1 MPRVKR
7 LFYLVLFVFIVINL
21 IPSSLQFVNA
31 QTSSLFTVSI
41 EPSSMSAV
49 QGDYDYATVSITA
62 ASSVSFRAVDQIT
75 LKLDWIGSPPSKV
88 DYYLDTSAIH
98 LIAGETVDRYLSIS
112 PEYSSSTGKYALLLT
127 ATAYGFKGEVLDEQ
141 ELTIPVEI
149 MVFPEPRLTLS
160 PEKSPITL
168 TQGESESVTLE
179 VSADND
185 NIFTF
190 YDVEF
195 STRWIGDRPSGIK
208 TTVEDK
214 EWILDAGE
222 SDSTNLE
229 IDTSTESS
237 SGIYELEITAVGT
250 YYGFREDLR
259 TVTAR
264 KTIEIQIN
272 TVYDFSIEAEPSS
285 ISAFLGSSN
294 AINLRISTLEQNLGP
309 LNTVI
314 SLNWK
319 GSPPNETNIRLVE
332 KEFFLPPGESVP
344 VQVTVDVSPSTLAG
358 KYVLTIE
365 VTGTSD
371 SGDIIVREIDI
382 PILIKELP
390 PDFKISSSPESI
402 RVFKL
407 DSTVTSESAIKLE
420 ALASNSQPVDIQLSY
435 EWVSRQ
441 PQGIDVTIDQLRV
454 EDLAP
459 GKTVDTK
466 IKLTFFKISEAG
478 QFELKI
484 IAKTITENPDFDT
497 IHEIIMPIENS
508 YAPVSDFAISINPS
522 TLKIVAGESGS
533 AIITV
538 SNLSGDP
545 EPVTLS
551 ITDASD
557 LKVSFSNNNQKTD
570 FSSDMVIE
578 TPSNIKIG
586 NYDLTIVG
594 EDRFGTI
601 HEVVLNLEV
610 IAPDMPPAIPPPGPL
625 ILVIDS
631 EPRLDSI
638 TIDNKSVDVEDL
650 AKFVMG
656 NKGEQHLIAAQEEI
670 IDSKTKYKF
679 ERWSDG
685 IESPVRNIEISE
697 NGIRIVAEYR
707 TQHYL
712 EIVSPYG
719 EAIGTGWYDEGSTAN
734 FGIDNRVSGGFGVDH
749 VFNGWSGDSVN
760 LIGQSCP
767 NIPNTD
773 DSTEFQNK
781 IMEKICMNAAHVIV
795 ADWKTDT
802 SVQNM
807 IIIGSVTA
815 AAVAGTVGVLA
826 KTNALSKLLKSKRPK
841 IPILSWDIHSPDF
854 ISTNGNAYIDI
865 TLRNVGET
873 DAQNVKVEVNS
884 ADLDCPAPHLIE
896 TLMPWESRKI
906 SFVAKP
912 RELRPSHN
920 VTVTLQS
927 KYIPRKEVIA
937 VIAGSEIKYVPK
949 KEKSLSFLSK
959 NLKVCVIGG
968 ETNSR
973 SKAWL
978 DRLRDKGFLLEQVTD
993 LYSIEQLK
1001 QYDVILFSALP
1012 ELNEKDVSVLRQLV
1026 LLGKG
1031 IMMFGF
1037 VNDKSVVTSKFLP
1050 HLLDI
1055 FGCGASTL
1063 MEFKRC
1069 LRLRIIDA
1077 DHPVT
1082 RGFNSGDVFEATGG
1096 QGVILAINSV
1106 SGKALVEQWIQ
1117 AGNNNDLVT
1126 LPAVIANIHAA
1137 AGSLST
1143 ENRIEERTI
1152 YLNID
1157 AHSNVMPELIERSI
1171 LWLSHGI
1178 NHDTKEQD

>member
-1 MPRVKR
+1 
-7 LFYLVLFVFIVINL
+7 
-21 IPSSLQFVNA
+21 
-31 QTSSLFTVSI
+31 
-41 EPSSMSAV
+41 MSAV
-49 QGDYDYATVSITA
+49 QGDSDYATISITA
-62 ASSVSFRAVDQIT
+62 ASSASFRAVDQIT
-75 LKLDWIGSPPSKV
+75 LELNWIGSPPSKV
-88 DYYLDTSAIH
+88 DYYLDTSAIQD
-98 LIAGETVDRYLSIS
+98 LIAGGTVDRYLSIS

-127 ATAYGFKGEVLDEQ
+127 ATAYGFKGEFLDEQ
-141 ELTIPVEI
+141 ELTIPIEI
-149 MVFPEPRLTLS
+149 TVFPEPRLTLS
-160 PEKSPITL
+160 PEKSPIKL
-168 TQGESESVTLE
+168 IQGESESVTLE

-259 TVTAR
+259 TVTTR
-264 KTIEIQIN
+264 EIIEIQIN
-272 TVYDFSIEAEPSS
+272 TIYDLSIEAEPSS

-294 AINLRISTLEQNLGP
+294 AINLRIATPEQNLGP

-319 GSPPNETNIRLVE
+319 GSPPNETNIRFVE
-332 KEFFLPPGESVP
+332 KEFFLSPGEVVP
-344 VQVTVDVSPSTLAG
+344 VQVTVDVSPNTPTG
-358 KYVLTIE
+358 RYILTIE

-371 SGDIIVREIDI
+371 SNDIIVREIDV
-382 PILIKELP
+382 PILIIEMP

-402 RVFKL
+402 RVVKL

-435 EWVSRQ
+435 EWASRQ

-459 GKTVDTK
+459 GKTVDIK
-466 IKLTFFKISEAG
+466 IKFTFFRLSEVG

-484 IAKTITENPDFDT
+484 IAKTITGNPDYDV
-497 IHEIIMPIENS
+497 IHEIIMPIENGN
-508 YAPVSDFAISINPS
+508 AQISDFAISINPS
-522 TLKIVAGESGS
+522 TLKIVAGEKGL
-533 AIITV
+533 ARITI

-551 ITDASD
+551 ITDVSD

-570 FSSDMVIE
+570 FSSDMIIE
-578 TPSNIKIG
+578 APSNIKIG
-586 NYDLTIVG
+586 NYNLTIVG
-594 EDRFGTI
+594 EDRFGTT
-601 HEVVLNLEV
+601 HEVVLDLEV
-610 IAPDMPPAIPPPGPL
+610 TAPDVPQITPPTPL

-638 TIDNKSVDVEDL
+638 TIDNKSVNAEDL
-650 AKFVMG
+650 AKFVVG
-656 NKGEQHLIAAQEEI
+656 NKGEQHLLAAQEEI

-685 IESPVRNIEISE
+685 IESPIRNFEISE

-719 EAIGTGWYDEGSTAN
+719 EAIGTGWYDEGSMAN
-734 FGIDNRVSGGFGVDH
+734 FGIDNKVSGGFGVDH

-767 NIPNTD
+767 NFPNTD
-773 DSTEFQNK
+773 DSATKFQNK
-781 IMEKICMNAAHVIV
+781 IIEKICMNAAHVIV
-795 ADWKTDT
+795 ADWKTDA

-865 TLRNVGET
+865 TLRNIGET
-873 DAQNVKVEVNS
+873 DAQNIKVEVNS

-912 RELRPSHN
+912 RELRPSYN

-937 VIAGSEIKYVPK
+937 VISGSEIKYVPK
-949 KEKSLSFLSK
+949 KEKNLSLLSK

-978 DRLRDKGFLLEQVTD
+978 DRLRDKGFLLEQVMD

-1037 VNDKSVVTSKFLP
+1037 VNDKSIVTSKFLP

-1055 FGCGASTL
+1055 FGCEGGTL

-1082 RGFNSGDVFEATGG
+1082 RGFHSGDVFGATGG
-1096 QGVILAINSV
+1096 QGAILAINSV

-1117 AGNNNDLVT
+1117 AGNNKDVVT
-1126 LPAVIANIHAA
+1126 LPAIIANIHT

-1143 ENRIEERTI
+1143 ENRIEGRTI

-1157 AHSNVMPELIERSI
+1157 AHSNVMPELMERSI
-1171 LWLSHGI
+1171 LWLSHGL